1 MTSQLVKLDFAPGF
15 HRESTQYSEEGKWY
29 DGNRV
34 RFREGKPE
42 NLRGYQKF
50 SDTDINGLARDII
63 TWTDN
68 NSRPYIALGTN
79 QQLYVIQNQTFYDST
94 PVTFSVSVSGNFE
107 TFTATG
113 QAATV
118 EVSINGMPTVEVGQR
133 VEFLGVDAFSGVTV
147 SGTRTIVAVSGTSH
161 FTVSTT
167 NNVSATAAA
176 SNQGSAGSINILI
189 PPQSTDDIQGLGW
202 GAGTYQTGEIGST
215 TVSIGDLLVNTVTKA
230 TNQIRIAVV
239 TATRDLVATSV
250 TGILIN
256 STDDTNINGPYTV
269 AQVSSHTVSLSGS
282 DIDVIRFTVSTTED
296 VGSAVVGVGGTITL
310 LNGQSTDRAWNEPAT
325 ESAITFLANQW
336 SLDTWGED
344 LMALRRGDRI
354 VYMDNDTSVIPTRA
368 VEISAAPLANTFLVS
383 PNDRHVICYGSEPF
397 SVSGI
402 DNMTVRWS
410 SQEDFE
416 QWSPIPVS
424 SNSGEV
430 ILTEGSRIIGATRS
444 RNAINIW
451 TDKAMYTQQFIGPP
465 FTFSF
470 TQVGSN
476 CGLIGPHASIDY
488 DGISYWMGQNNF
500 FAFDGRVQTMPCTI
514 RRKLFEDFNTTNQEK
529 VYAGINSEFKEII
542 WLYPLAA
549 SPEPNA
555 YVIYNTQE
563 RTWVYGKLFEDGIVT
578 TFQDRNVYNNTLM
591 TGRTSE
597 TGDVYIWDN
606 EPENIY
612 RGDGVQLT
620 SFLESAEFDL
630 DTGKQ
635 LMFIDKL
642 IPDYSFDSGEQV
654 NFFVNVKDYP
664 NGTVQE
670 KGPFVF
676 NQNITKVNLRAR
688 GRSATVKVS
697 GTNDGSWRWGS
708 VRMSMQ
714 PDGER

>member
-1 MTSQLVKLDFAPGF
+1 MASQLVKLDFAPGF

-34 RFREGKPE
+34 RFRQGKPE
-42 NLRGYQKF
+42 NLRGYEKF
-50 SDTDINGLARDII
+50 SDTDVNGLARDIL

-79 QQLYVIQNQTFYDST
+79 QQLYVVQNETFYDVT
-94 PVTFSVSVSGNFE
+94 PVTFAVSVSGNFE
-107 TFTATG
+107 TFTDTG
-113 QAATV
+113 KAATV
-118 EVSINGMPTVEVGQR
+118 KVSVNGMPTVEVGQR
-133 VEFLGVDAFSGVTV
+133 VEFLGVNAFSGITV
-147 SGTRTIVAVSGTSH
+147 SGTQTIVAVSGTTH

-176 SNQGSAGSINILI
+176 SNQGSSGSINILLR
-189 PPQSTDDIQGLGW
+189 PEATDDIQGLGW
-202 GAGTYQTGEIGST
+202 GAGTYQTGETGSK
-215 TVSIGDLLVNTVTKA
+215 TVSVASTLTNTVTKA
-230 TNQIRIAVV
+230 TNKILINVV
-239 TATRDLVATSV
+239 TATRDAVTTSV
-250 TGILIN
+250 TGILID

-269 AQVSSHTVSLSGS
+269 AQVSSHTVSSLGV

-296 VGSAVVGVGGTITL
+296 VGSGTVGAGGTITL

-344 LMALRRGDRI
+344 LIALRRGGRI
-354 VYMDNDTSVIPTRA
+354 AYMDNDASVVPIRA
-368 VEISAAPLANTFLVS
+368 SEVSTAPLANTFLVS

-397 SVSGI
+397 AVSGI

-410 SQEDFE
+410 SQEAFDE
-416 QWSPIPVS
+416 WSPIPVS

-430 ILTEGSRIIGATRS
+430 VLTEGSRIMGATRS

-476 CGLIGPHASIDY
+476 CGLIGPHAAIDY

-549 SPEPNA
+549 SSEPNA
-555 YVIYNTQE
+555 YVIYNTEE
-563 RTWVYGKLFEDGIVT
+563 RTWVYGKLFENGIVT
-578 TFQDRNVYNNTLM
+578 TFQDRNVYDNTLM
-591 TGRTSE
+591 TGKTTES
-597 TGDVYIWDN
+597 GDNYIWNN
-606 EPENIY
+606 EPEGTY
-612 RGDGVQLT
+612 RGDGQQLV

-664 NGTVQE
+664 SGTVQE

-676 NQNITKVNLRAR
+676 NQNTTKVNLRAR

-697 GTNDGSWRWGS
+697 GTNDGKWRWGS

>member
-1 MTSQLVKLDFAPGF
+1 MASQLVKLDFAPGF

-34 RFREGKPE
+34 RFRQGKPE
-42 NLRGYQKF
+42 NLRGYEKF
-50 SDTDINGLARDII
+50 SNTDVNGLARDIL

-79 QQLYVIQNQTFYDST
+79 QQLYVVQNETFYDVT
-94 PVTFSVSVSGNFE
+94 PVTFAVSVSGNFE

-118 EVSINGMPTVEVGQR
+118 KVSINGMPTVEVGQR
-133 VEFLGVDAFSGVTV
+133 IQLIGVDTFSGVSV
-147 SGTRTIVAVSGTSH
+147 NGIKNIVAVSGTSH

-167 NNVSATAAA
+167 NNTSASGAA
-176 SNQGSAGSINILI
+176 SNQGSAGSINILLR
-189 PPQSTDDIQGLGW
+189 PESTDDIQGLGY
-202 GAGTYQTGEIGST
+202 GAGVYNAG
-215 TVSIGDLLVNTVTKA
+215 VS
-230 TNQIRIAVV
+230 
-239 TATRDLVATSV
+239 
-250 TGILIN
+250 
-256 STDDTNINGPYTV
+256 
-269 AQVSSHTVSLSGS
+269 VSGA
-282 DIDVIRFTVSTTED
+282 R
-296 VGSAVVGVGGTITL
+296 G
-310 LNGQSTDRAWNEPAT
+310 WNDPAT

-344 LMALRRGDRI
+344 LLALRRGDRI
-354 VYMDNDTSVIPTRA
+354 VYMDNDVSVVPTRA
-368 VEISAAPLANTFLVS
+368 VEVTSAPLANTFLVS

-397 SVSGI
+397 AVSGI

-410 SQEDFE
+410 SQEAFDE
-416 QWSPIPVS
+416 WSPIPVS

-430 ILTEGSRIIGATRS
+430 VLTEGSRIIGAARS

-470 TQVGSN
+470 TQAGSN
-476 CGLIGPHASIDY
+476 CGLIGPHAAIDY

-555 YVIYNTQE
+555 YVIYNTEE
-563 RTWVYGKLFEDGIVT
+563 RTWVYGKLFENGIVT
-578 TFQDRNVYNNTLM
+578 TFQDRNVYRNTLM
-591 TGRTSE
+591 TGRTTES
-597 TGDVYIWDN
+597 GDNYIWNN
-606 EPENIY
+606 EPEGTY
-612 RGDGVQLT
+612 RGDGQQLV

-664 NGTVQE
+664 SGTVQE

-676 NQNITKVNLRAR
+676 NQNTTKVNLRAR

>member
-1 MTSQLVKLDFAPGF
+1 M
-15 HRESTQYSEEGKWY
+15 
-29 DGNRV
+29 
-34 RFREGKPE
+34 
-42 NLRGYQKF
+42 
-50 SDTDINGLARDII
+50 
-63 TWTDN
+63 
-68 NSRPYIALGTN
+68 
-79 QQLYVIQNQTFYDST
+79 
-94 PVTFSVSVSGNFE
+94 
-107 TFTATG
+107 
-113 QAATV
+113 
-118 EVSINGMPTVEVGQR
+118 
-133 VEFLGVDAFSGVTV
+133 
-147 SGTRTIVAVSGTSH
+147 
-161 FTVSTT
+161 
-167 NNVSATAAA
+167 
-176 SNQGSAGSINILI
+176 
-189 PPQSTDDIQGLGW
+189 
-202 GAGTYQTGEIGST
+202 
-215 TVSIGDLLVNTVTKA
+215 
-230 TNQIRIAVV
+230 
-239 TATRDLVATSV
+239 TATRDAVTTSV
-250 TGILIN
+250 TGILID

-269 AQVSSHTVSLSGS
+269 AQVSSHTVSSLGV

-296 VGSAVVGVGGTITL
+296 VGSGTVGAGGTITL

-336 SLDTWGED
+336 TLDTWGED
-344 LMALRRGDRI
+344 LIALRRGDRI
-354 VYMDNDTSVIPTRA
+354 AYMDNDASVVPIRA
-368 VEISAAPLANTFLVS
+368 VEVTSAPLANTFLVS

-397 SVSGI
+397 AVSGI

-410 SQEDFE
+410 SQEAFDE
-416 QWSPIPVS
+416 WSPIPVS

-430 ILTEGSRIIGATRS
+430 VLTEGSRIMGATRS

-476 CGLIGPHASIDY
+476 CGLIGPHAAIDY

-549 SPEPNA
+549 SSEPNA
-555 YVIYNTQE
+555 YVIYNTEE
-563 RTWVYGKLFEDGIVT
+563 RTWVYGKLFENGIVT
-578 TFQDRNVYNNTLM
+578 TFQDRNVYDNTLM
-591 TGRTSE
+591 TGKTTES
-597 TGDVYIWDN
+597 GDNYIWNN
-606 EPENIY
+606 EPEGTY
-612 RGDGVQLT
+612 RGDGQQLV

-664 NGTVQE
+664 SGTVQE

-676 NQNITKVNLRAR
+676 NQNTTKVNLRAR

>member
-1 MTSQLVKLDFAPGF
+1 MASQLVKLDFAPGF

-42 NLRGYQKF
+42 NLRGYEKF
-50 SDTDINGLARDII
+50 KDEVILGIPRDFL

-68 NSRPYIALGTN
+68 DSRPYQAIGTN
-79 QQLYVIQNQTFYDST
+79 KQLLVVRNETFHDVT
-94 PVTFSVSVSGNFE
+94 PVAFSVSVSGNFE
-107 TFTATG
+107 TFTDTG
-113 QAATV
+113 KAATV
-118 EVSINGMPTVEVGQR
+118 RVSITGMPTVEVGQR
-133 VEFLGVDAFSGVTV
+133 VEFKSVPTFSGITV
-147 SGTRTIVAVSGTSH
+147 SGTQTIVAVSGTTH

-167 NNVSATAAA
+167 NNVSATGAAT
-176 SNQGSAGSINILI
+176 NQGSAGSINILLK
-189 PPQSTDDIQGLGW
+189 PESSDDIQGLGY
-202 GAGTYQTGEIGST
+202 GAGVYNAG
-215 TVSIGDLLVNTVTKA
+215 VS
-230 TNQIRIAVV
+230 
-239 TATRDLVATSV
+239 
-250 TGILIN
+250 
-256 STDDTNINGPYTV
+256 
-269 AQVSSHTVSLSGS
+269 VSG
-282 DIDVIRFTVSTTED
+282 
-296 VGSAVVGVGGTITL
+296 A
-310 LNGQSTDRAWNEPAT
+310 RAWNEPAT

-336 SLDTWGED
+336 TLDTWGED
-344 LMALRRGDRI
+344 LIALRRGGRI
-354 VYMDNDTSVIPTRA
+354 AYMDNDASVVPIRA
-368 VEISAAPLANTFLVS
+368 SEVSTAPLANTFLVS

-410 SQEDFE
+410 KQEDFE
-416 QWSPIPVS
+416 QWNPTVIG

-476 CGLIGPHASIDY
+476 CGLIGPHAAIDY

-563 RTWVYGKLFEDGIVT
+563 RTWVYGKLFENGIVT
-578 TFQDRNVYNNTLM
+578 TFQDRVVYDNTLM
-591 TGRTSE
+591 TGKTTES
-597 TGDVYIWDN
+597 GDIYIWNN
-606 EPENIY
+606 EPEGIY
-612 RGDGVQLT
+612 RGDGEQLV

-635 LMFIDKL
+635 IMFIDKL

-654 NFFVNVKDYP
+654 NFFVNIKDYP
-664 NGTVQE
+664 NGTVKE

-676 NQNITKVNLRAR
+676 NQNTTKVNLRAR

-697 GTNDGSWRWGS
+697 GTNDGKWRWGS

>member
-1 MTSQLVKLDFAPGF
+1 MASQLVKLDFAPGF

-42 NLRGYQKF
+42 NLRGYEKF
-50 SDTDINGLARDII
+50 KDEIVLGIPRDFL

-68 NSRPYIALGTN
+68 NSRPYQAIGTN
-79 QQLYVIQNQTFYDST
+79 KQLLVVRNETFHDVT
-94 PVTFSVSVSGNFE
+94 PVAFSVSVSGNFE
-107 TFTATG
+107 TFTDTG
-113 QAATV
+113 KAATV
-118 EVSINGMPTVEVGQR
+118 RVSITGMPTVEVGQR
-133 VEFLGVDAFSGVTV
+133 VEFKSVPTFSGITV
-147 SGTRTIVAVSGTSH
+147 SGTQTIVAVSGTTH

-167 NNVSATAAA
+167 NNVSATGAA
-176 SNQGSAGSINILI
+176 SNQGSSGSINILLK
-189 PPQSTDDIQGLGW
+189 PESSDDIQGLGY
-202 GAGTYQTGEIGST
+202 GAGVYNAG
-215 TVSIGDLLVNTVTKA
+215 A
-230 TNQIRIAVV
+230 TI
-239 TATRDLVATSV
+239 
-250 TGILIN
+250 
-256 STDDTNINGPYTV
+256 
-269 AQVSSHTVSLSGS
+269 
-282 DIDVIRFTVSTTED
+282 
-296 VGSAVVGVGGTITL
+296 VGARG
-310 LNGQSTDRAWNEPAT
+310 WNDEAT

-336 SLDTWGED
+336 TLDTWGED
-344 LMALRRGDRI
+344 LIALRRGDRI
-354 VYMDNDTSVIPTRA
+354 AYMDNDASVVPIRA
-368 VEISAAPLANTFLVS
+368 SEVSTAPLANTFLVS

-410 SQEDFE
+410 KQEDFA
-416 QWSPIPVS
+416 QWDPTVIG

-476 CGLIGPHASIDY
+476 CGLIGPHAAIDY

-563 RTWVYGKLFEDGIVT
+563 RTWVYGKLFENGIVT
-578 TFQDRNVYNNTLM
+578 TFQDRNVYDNTLM
-591 TGRTSE
+591 TGKTTES
-597 TGDVYIWDN
+597 GDIYIWNN
-606 EPENIY
+606 EPEGIY
-612 RGDGVQLT
+612 RGDGEQLI

-664 NGTVQE
+664 SGTVTE

-676 NQNITKVNLRAR
+676 NQNTTKVNLRAR

-714 PDGER
+714 ADGER

>member
-1 MTSQLVKLDFAPGF
+1 MASQLVKLDFAPGF

-34 RFREGKPE
+34 RFRQGKPE
-42 NLRGYQKF
+42 NLRGYEKF
-50 SDTDINGLARDII
+50 SNTDVNGLARDIL

-79 QQLYVIQNQTFYDST
+79 QQLYVVQNETFYDVT
-94 PVTFSVSVSGNFE
+94 PVTFAVSVSGNFE

-118 EVSINGMPTVEVGQR
+118 KVSINGMPTVEVGQR
-133 VEFLGVDAFSGVTV
+133 IQLIGVDTFSGVSV
-147 SGTRTIVAVSGTSH
+147 NGIKNIVAVSGTSH

-167 NNVSATAAA
+167 NNTSASGAA
-176 SNQGSAGSINILI
+176 SNQGSAGSINILLR
-189 PPQSTDDIQGLGW
+189 PESTDDIQGLGY
-202 GAGTYQTGEIGST
+202 GAGVYNAG
-215 TVSIGDLLVNTVTKA
+215 VS
-230 TNQIRIAVV
+230 
-239 TATRDLVATSV
+239 
-250 TGILIN
+250 
-256 STDDTNINGPYTV
+256 
-269 AQVSSHTVSLSGS
+269 VSGA
-282 DIDVIRFTVSTTED
+282 R
-296 VGSAVVGVGGTITL
+296 G
-310 LNGQSTDRAWNEPAT
+310 WNDPAT

-344 LMALRRGDRI
+344 LLALRRGDRI
-354 VYMDNDTSVIPTRA
+354 VYMDNDVSVVPTRA
-368 VEISAAPLANTFLVS
+368 VEVTSAPLANTFLVS

-410 SQEDFE
+410 SQEAFDE
-416 QWSPIPVS
+416 WSPIPVS

-430 ILTEGSRIIGATRS
+430 VLTEGSRIIGAARS

-470 TQVGSN
+470 TQAGSN
-476 CGLIGPHASIDY
+476 CGLIGPHAAIDY

-555 YVIYNTQE
+555 YVIYNTEE
-563 RTWVYGKLFEDGIVT
+563 RTWVYGKLFENGIVT
-578 TFQDRNVYNNTLM
+578 AFQDRNVYRNTLM
-591 TGRTSE
+591 TGRTTES
-597 TGDVYIWDN
+597 GDNYIWNN
-606 EPENIY
+606 EPEGTY
-612 RGDGVQLT
+612 RGDGQQLV

-664 NGTVQE
+664 SGTVQE

-676 NQNITKVNLRAR
+676 NQNTTKVNLRAR